1 MQRQVAPGPWPLSH
15 TVRLYV
21 RKLVYCLIK
30 GRLKRNVRPKGHTRT
45 FGLRCVCTHT
55 YRGVGEGGGGG
66 SGGGGGGGSGSGGDG
81 SLISF

>member
-55 YRGVGEGGGGG
+55 YRGVGEGGVVVMAGVVVVVVVGMG
-66 SGGGGGGGSGSGGDG
+66 R
-81 SLISF
+81 